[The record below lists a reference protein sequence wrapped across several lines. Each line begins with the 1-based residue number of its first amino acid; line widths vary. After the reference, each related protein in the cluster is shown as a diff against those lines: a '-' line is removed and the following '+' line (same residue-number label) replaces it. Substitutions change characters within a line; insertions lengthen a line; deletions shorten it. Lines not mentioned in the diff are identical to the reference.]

1 MVFILVEIKF
11 LGKVKFKVNYKLSV
25 KVEFV

>member
-1 MVFILVEIKF
+1 MVSTLVEIKP
-11 LGKVKFKVNYKLSV
+11 LGKVKFKANHKLSV